1 MTNSIYLDNAAST
14 PVDPAVVARLVEMM
28 ATVWGNPSAAHPQGV
43 AARQAIATA
52 REALLAA
59 LGDPGGAQGD
69 ILWTSGCTEA
79 NALAILGAAAM
90 GPGAV
95 VTSTIEHPA
104 VAANARRLAGERP
117 LLELAPRPRGRLEP
131 DEFAAAARGARVA
144 SFVAVQNEVGAVQ
157 PFGELAAAIKAAAP
171 TCHVHLD
178 AAQAMGKVPLEVSA
192 LAVDSI
198 ALAAHKFHGPTGIG
212 ALWLRHGAEL
222 APLWGGGG
230 QQRGL
235 RSGTQNAV
243 GAAGLGVAAD
253 LAARRR
259 ESDAARWR
267 AMAARV
273 RDLLAERGV
282 EIAWQLD
289 EAWRAPHILS
299 LAFSR
304 VNAEAVRN
312 TLISRGVYV
321 STGSACAS
329 GKGAGAAGPAKGS
342 PALAAMGLGEDMAMV
357 RLSFGHQTELPEV
370 ERAADELALA
380 VRELAGRA

>member
-259 ESDAARWR
+259 ESDAAR
-267 AMAARV
+267 
-273 RDLLAERGV
+273 
-282 EIAWQLD
+282 
-289 EAWRAPHILS
+289 
-299 LAFSR
+299 
-304 VNAEAVRN
+304 
-312 TLISRGVYV
+312 
-321 STGSACAS
+321 
-329 GKGAGAAGPAKGS
+329 
-342 PALAAMGLGEDMAMV
+342 
-357 RLSFGHQTELPEV
+357 
-370 ERAADELALA
+370 
-380 VRELAGRA
+380 